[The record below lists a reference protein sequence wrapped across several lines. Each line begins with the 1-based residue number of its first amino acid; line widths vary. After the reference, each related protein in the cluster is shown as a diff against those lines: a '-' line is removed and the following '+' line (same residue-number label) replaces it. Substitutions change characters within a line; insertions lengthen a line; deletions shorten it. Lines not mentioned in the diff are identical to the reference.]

1 MFKISLEA
9 LNLLDAIDRHGSFAG
24 AAKELFRVPS
34 AVSYTVQKLEE
45 NLDVKLFVR
54 NGPKISLT
62 RAGAELLKEG
72 RVLMQAAAELENR
85 VQRVASGWETELR
98 IGVNTMFS
106 SLCLKDDLQ
115 AFHQETSQ
123 TGIRISEEVLSGT
136 WESLQDGRTD
146 IFIGVTIDNISL
158 SGEYHTHLI
167 GQMPFSFVVSP
178 SHPLAQMDRPLTQAD
193 LLAHHAIVVSDSARR
208 LPART
213 VGVLSGQSSITVP
226 NLLSKFEYQMAG
238 LGFGFLPAPYVEEAV
253 RQRLLVEKEVSIPK
267 PIETLY
273 VAWRNESPGKA
284 LAWWQKRLARPDLF
298 ERMVAFT
305 RMQLYKRPQ
314 LLQIV

>member
-1 MFKISLEA
+1 MFKISLDA
-9 LNLLDAIDRHGSFAG
+9 LNLLDAIDRQGSFAG

-45 NLDVKLFVR
+45 NMDVKLFVR

-123 TGIRISEEVLSGT
+123 TGIRISEEVLSG
-136 WESLQDGRTD
+136 
-146 IFIGVTIDNISL
+146 
-158 SGEYHTHLI
+158 
-167 GQMPFSFVVSP
+167 
-178 SHPLAQMDRPLTQAD
+178 
-193 LLAHHAIVVSDSARR
+193 
-208 LPART
+208 
-213 VGVLSGQSSITVP
+213 QSSITVP

-253 RQRLLVEKEVSIPK
+253 RQRLLVEMEVSIPK

-273 VAWRNESPGKA
+273 VAWRHDRQQG
-284 LAWWQKRLARPDLF
+284 QR
-298 ERMVAFT
+298 T
-305 RMQLYKRPQ
+305 R
-314 LLQIV
+314 